1 MEKEKKIV
9 NFNCK
14 NFNKTIKTRKG
25 NRYDVKE
32 GTIQQGQGENEPLLS
47 FCSEEALCIKSE

>member
-9 NFNCK
+9 NVYCQNCH
-14 NFNKTIKTRKG
+14 KTIGTRKG

-47 FCSEEALCIKSE
+47 FCSEECLNSNN